1 MPSQAKNNKLQHNDC
16 LEGVKTNSLRQT
28 KLSRE
33 YKKKENFP
41 ENDSEAVQ
49 GRQKLMNKFYKRVK
63 RTGIWFLS
71 FVSSFLCG
79 AFVVFILW

>member
-1 MPSQAKNNKLQHNDC
+1 MPRQAKNNKLQDNEC

-33 YKKKENFP
+33 CKKKENFP

-49 GRQKLMNKFYKRVK
+49 GRQKLITTFYKRIK
-63 RTGIWFLS
+63 RMGIWFLS
-71 FVSSFLCG
+71 FVTSFLCG